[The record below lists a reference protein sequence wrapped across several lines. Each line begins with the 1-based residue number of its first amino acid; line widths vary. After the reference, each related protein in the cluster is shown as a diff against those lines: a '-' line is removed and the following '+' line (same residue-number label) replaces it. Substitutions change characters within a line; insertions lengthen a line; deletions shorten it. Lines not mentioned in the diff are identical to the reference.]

1 MRQVRE
7 RRRRLSKEAFDMTPV
22 NKMRVRDSMVTKPVL
37 FTRDMDLL
45 DAVSVLV
52 DRRISGAAVVDERGS
67 LIGVLTE
74 RDFLK
79 AALVAGYHGES
90 GGCVG
95 DCMSREVHAVNADD
109 SLLDV
114 ATAFAETNYRGF
126 PVIEDNRVVGYITRR
141 HVLRAVLDAF
151 GPRRTGFR
159 RST

>member
-7 RRRRLSKEAFDMTPV
+7 WSRRLPKEAFDMTSV
-22 NKMRVRDSMVTKPVL
+22 SKMRVRDSMVSKPVL

-52 DRRISGAAVVDERGS
+52 YRRISGAPVVDERGS

-90 GGCVG
+90 AGRVG
-95 DCMSREVHAVNADD
+95 DCMTREVQAVNADD

-114 ATAFAETNYRGF
+114 ATAFSETNYRGF
-126 PVIEDNRVVGYITRR
+126 PVMEDNRVVGYITRR
-141 HVLRAVLDAF
+141 HVLRVVIYAF
-151 GPRRTGFR
+151 GPRRAGFR
-159 RST
+159 GST